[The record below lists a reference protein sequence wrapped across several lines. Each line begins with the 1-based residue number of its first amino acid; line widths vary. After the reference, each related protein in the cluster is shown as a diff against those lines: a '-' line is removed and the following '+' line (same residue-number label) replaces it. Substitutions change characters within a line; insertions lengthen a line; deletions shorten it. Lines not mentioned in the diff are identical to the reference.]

1 MLVFR
6 ETTLFTRQ
14 VVEKLADSDYLEL
27 QAALILQPE
36 LGDLI
41 PETGGLRKVRW
52 AETRRG
58 KGKRGG
64 LRVIYYWY
72 PAEALIYLLVI
83 YSKSERDDLSAEE
96 KKTLRKLVN
105 QEFK

>member
-1 MLVFR
+1 MLIFR

-14 VVEKLADSDYLEL
+14 VVEKLTDSEYLEL

-64 LRVIYYWY
+64 YV
-72 PAEALIYLLVI
+72 
-83 YSKSERDDLSAEE
+83 
-96 KKTLRKLVN
+96 
-105 QEFK
+105 